1 MASNANREREGIE
14 FHNCLSAVLCNSKIR
29 GLNFVLKKEQ
39 EKALK
44 SLFLGKDVVGI
55 LPTGFGKS
63 LIFQL
68 LVLLTSEKFHRQGQ
82 RNRNATILV
91 ICPLRSLIEDQ
102 LTEVQGL
109 GILASSSPEAGEQ
122 DIKGGKFH
130 IIYSSP
136 ECALEKN
143 FLSCLKEGDFHN
155 NMAAVVI
162 DESHTL
168 ETWTGKR

>member
-1 MASNANREREGIE
+1 MSASQSYR
-14 FHNCLSAVLCNSKIR
+14 
-29 GLNFVLKKEQ
+29 
-39 EKALK
+39 
-44 SLFLGKDVVGI
+44 
-55 LPTGFGKS
+55 
-63 LIFQL
+63 
-68 LVLLTSEKFHRQGQ
+68 
-82 RNRNATILV
+82 
-91 ICPLRSLIEDQ
+91 RSNQ
-102 LTEVQGL
+102 LTEVQDL
-109 GILASSSPEAGEQ
+109 GILPSSLPEAGEE